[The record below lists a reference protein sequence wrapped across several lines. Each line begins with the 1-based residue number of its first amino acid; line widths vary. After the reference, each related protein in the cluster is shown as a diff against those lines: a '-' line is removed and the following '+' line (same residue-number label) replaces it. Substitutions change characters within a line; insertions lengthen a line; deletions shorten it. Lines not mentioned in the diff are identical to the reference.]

1 MFDMSLWGPH
11 GLRTLG
17 KAVFKSHVL
26 NAPWEWSKKE
36 QPGLEKLVP
45 CKTFKVAMVSSRRV
59 RPRAVGGVHGA
70 HQVPQA
76 VWRDVLGGDLLG
88 LGKVKVENPNIPYS
102 MFWNKPVWRHWHT
115 PKHTFPF
122 TAIQHIYIYIF
133 YHQNVS
139 GFWFENQLN
148 SEA

>member
-88 LGKVKVENPNIPYS
+88 LGKVKVERLHRSLEEDLKHDFTTASPWVVAKPPDDYPPY
-102 MFWNKPVWRHWHT
+102 FFCWLDTHHRFV
-115 PKHTFPF
+115 
-122 TAIQHIYIYIF
+122 
-133 YHQNVS
+133 
-139 GFWFENQLN
+139 
-148 SEA
+148 